1 MQHYFTATRI
11 ADSRRANSITNRL
24 WDLTL
29 HRHRTEV
36 TEEHNERGRRKCL
49 CLSSQSWIVAAILV
63 PSHDQFRPSLVEE
76 DPHVVAGLA
85 HRAVVFVEDLAVVEH
100 QVHVFAELLSQLVHP
115 VIELLSYRGDVHR
128 GLDDLLVCR
137 ELLGVDRGEERP
149 GFVVTTKL

>member
-85 HRAVVFVEDLAVVEH
+85 HGAVVLVEDLAVVEH
-100 QVHVFAELLSQLVHP
+100 QVHVLAELLSQLVP
-115 VIELLSYRGDVHR
+115 GYKKVRG
-128 GLDDLLVCR
+128 
-137 ELLGVDRGEERP
+137 GVRSNDP
-149 GFVVTTKL
+149 N

>member
-29 HRHRTEV
+29 YRHRAEV
-36 TEEHNERGRRKCL
+36 TEEHKERGRRKCL

-85 HRAVVFVEDLAVVEH
+85 HGAVVLVEDLAVVEH
-100 QVHVFAELLSQLVHP
+100 QVHVFAELLSQLVPGHKK
-115 VIELLSYRGDVHR
+115 VRG
-128 GLDDLLVCR
+128 
-137 ELLGVDRGEERP
+137 GVRNVDP
-149 GFVVTTKL
+149 N